1 MVETTGIQIQ
11 IEKRNNGIEVI
22 VSAYHWEQFV
32 RSAKGIFGHVSR
44 ATGVDI
50 GTSLMKA
57 VVLQKDRYRHSLAD
71 FSLQSVCKTNNPDEQ
86 SFAGLIESLRE
97 KIEIPFGTMGTS
109 LSGASVF
116 VKSMILP
123 TMTEKDL
130 REHLNLELDRYI
142 ACNVEDVYWDVHRPN
157 PRSQVTAEQQEHVL
171 VVAKKECV
179 ERRVD
184 AFCQDGMTLRF
195 VDVDAFALVN
205 LVVHNYGREG
215 ASLLTHIGP
224 TGMVLVV
231 IVDGEPVGIQKIP
244 YDAEWYG
251 EFFEKMF
258 IGETSSEQR
267 KTRKNLE
274 PSEALLLEKFGQE
287 IHERICEIWESF
299 SDRVPPAKNRRILL
313 SGGYAVA
320 PGIASIVAQFNGDD
334 VQLLDPFQSITIP
347 LRIQQDVCFQYAAP
361 LMGVAVG
368 MALRGPGH
376 D

>member
-1 MVETTGIQIQ
+1 M
-11 IEKRNNGIEVI
+11 
-22 VSAYHWEQFV
+22 SAYRWDKIV
-32 RSAKGIFGHVSR
+32 RSAKGIFGHVTR

-50 GTSLMKA
+50 GTSLMKTA
-57 VVLQKDRYRHSLAD
+57 ILQKDRNRHSLAD
-71 FSLQSVCKTNNPDEQ
+71 FSLQFVCKTNNPVEQ
-86 SFAGLIESLRE
+86 SYAGLIESLRE

-116 VKSMILP
+116 VKSMTLP
-123 TMTEKDL
+123 IMLEKDL

-157 PRSQVTAEQQEHVL
+157 PCSQVTAKQQEHVL

-179 ERRVD
+179 ERRVE
-184 AFCQDGMTLRF
+184 AFRQDGMMLRF

-205 LVVHNYGREG
+205 LVVHNYGCEG
-215 ASLLTHIGP
+215 AWLLAHIGP
-224 TGMVLVV
+224 SGMVMVG
-231 IVDGEPVGIQKIP
+231 IVEGEPVAIRKIP

-251 EFFEKMF
+251 EFFESMF
-258 IGETSSEQR
+258 IPMTSWELREPRRS
-267 KTRKNLE
+267 LE
-274 PSEALLLEKFGQE
+274 PSETLLLEKFGQE
-287 IHERICEIWESF
+287 IHERICEIRESC
-299 SDRVPPAKNRRILL
+299 SDRVPPIMKRRILL

-320 PGIASIVAQFNGDD
+320 PGLTSIVAKLVGDE

-347 LRIQQDVCFQYAAP
+347 LHIQQDVCFQHAAP

-368 MALRGPGH
+368 MALRGAGY

>member
-1 MVETTGIQIQ
+1 MC
-11 IEKRNNGIEVI
+11 RIEVTL
-22 VSAYHWEQFV
+22 SAYHWEQIF
-32 RSAKGIFGHVSR
+32 RSAKGIFGHISR

-50 GTSLMKA
+50 GTSLMKT
-57 VVLQKDRYRHSLAD
+57 VVLQEDRNGFSLAD
-71 FSLQSVCKTNNPDEQ
+71 FSLQFVGKTNNPDEQ
-86 SFAGLIESLRE
+86 SYTGLIESLRE
-97 KIEIPFGTMGTS
+97 KIEIPCGTMGTS

-142 ACNVEDVYWDVHRPN
+142 ACNVEDVYWDVYCTIPSSHA
-157 PRSQVTAEQQEHVL
+157 TAEQQEHFL

-179 ERRVD
+179 ERRVE
-184 AFCQDGMTLRF
+184 AFRQDGMTLRF

-215 ASLLTHIGP
+215 AWVLAHIGP
-224 TGMVLVV
+224 TGMVMGV
-231 IVDGEPVGIQKIP
+231 IVEGEPVGIRKIS
-244 YDAEWYG
+244 YDAEGYG
-251 EFFEKMF
+251 EFFENMF
-258 IGETSSEQR
+258 ITKTSLEQR
-267 KTRKNLE
+267 ESRKNLE
-274 PSEALLLEKFGQE
+274 PSESLLLEKFGQE
-287 IHERICEIWESF
+287 IHERICESWESF
-299 SDRVPPAKNRRILL
+299 SDRVPRGMNRRILL

-320 PGIASIVAQFNGDD
+320 PGSTSIVAQCVGDE

-347 LRIQQDVCFQYAAP
+347 MRIQQDLCFQSAAP

-368 MALRGPGH
+368 MALRGAGH